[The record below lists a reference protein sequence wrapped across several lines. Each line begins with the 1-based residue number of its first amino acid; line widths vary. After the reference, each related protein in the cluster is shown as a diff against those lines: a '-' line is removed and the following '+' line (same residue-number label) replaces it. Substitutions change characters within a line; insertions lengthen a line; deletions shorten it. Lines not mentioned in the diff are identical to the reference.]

1 LEPDPFH
8 RAATAD
14 TGAID
19 GGNSGCPFEQVPELE
34 GGWRLITAPECGSG
48 RPGAIGMGPV
58 FRRRTYYLSK
68 SRDER
73 LPLPCRVASGYR
85 AGTWRR

>member
-1 LEPDPFH
+1 
-8 RAATAD
+8 
-14 TGAID
+14 
-19 GGNSGCPFEQVPELE
+19 
-34 GGWRLITAPECGSG
+34 
-48 RPGAIGMGPV
+48 MGPV

-73 LPLPCRVASGYR
+73 LPPLPCRVASGYR